1 MGYAFATLWHDRSR
15 YLPGIGAVAFS
26 AVLIA
31 LQCGLLLGLFSITSI
46 PIDHTHADVWIGSP
60 EVLSVDLGRPIPES
74 YMSRLSGHP
83 DVGLPEVFI
92 EAFAIWVKPNGG
104 SELCV
109 IVGSRLEPDA
119 LGAITELTPELRD
132 RLTEPGAIVIDEG
145 ELSRLGVNGVGD
157 TAKINNQPVRVV
169 GLVRGLKSLAGPY
182 IFCSVPT
189 ARRIMLQPNSND
201 LTIYLLAK
209 CQNPS
214 DAEAVVRSLRSYDDM
229 SAFTAAEFSFRSRM
243 HWLTK
248 TRAGGALGYAALLGL
263 LVGAV
268 VTSQT
273 LYAATMASMR
283 EYAIL
288 LALGIPRWRL
298 ALTVVAQAFWV
309 GVAGVILAMPTVL
322 GLGAAVE
329 HFGGIPVHLPLE
341 LLAAAGG
348 ITLVM
353 AVLSGL
359 LALRSLR
366 HIEPVNL
373 LR

>member
-1 MGYAFATLWHDRSR
+1 MGYALATLWHDRSR

-46 PIDHTHADVWIGSP
+46 PIDHTRADVWIGSP

-74 YMSRLSGHP
+74 FVGRLSGHP
-83 DVGLPEVFI
+83 EVGPAEVFI
-92 EAFAIWVKPNGG
+92 EAFASWVKPGGG

-119 LGAITELTPELRD
+119 LGAVTELTPDLRD
-132 RLTEPGAIVIDEG
+132 RLTEPGAIVIDEA
-145 ELSRLGVNGVGD
+145 ELGRLGVAVGD
-157 TAKINNQPVRVV
+157 TAKINNQAVRVV
-169 GLVRGLKSLAGPY
+169 GLVHGLKSLAGPY
-182 IFCSVPT
+182 VFCSVGT
-189 ARRIMLQPNSND
+189 ARRIMPQPNSFD
-201 LTIYLLAK
+201 LTVYLLARCK
-209 CQNPS
+209 NPA
-214 DAEAVVRSLRSYDDM
+214 DAESVVRQLRGYDDM
-229 SAFTAAEFSFRSRM
+229 SAFTSPEFSFRSRL

-309 GVAGVILAMPTVL
+309 GVAGVILAYPTVL
-322 GLGAAVE
+322 GLAAVVE
-329 HFGGIPVHLPLE
+329 RFGGIPVKLPAE

-348 ITLVM
+348 ITLLM